1 VQKKKG
7 QQRALLRRSQ
17 RQRPL
22 LADGRNRAEDA
33 EFDAC
38 YPPLKPAPSG
48 S

>member
-17 RQRPL
+17 RQRPFF
-22 LADGRNRAEDA
+22 ADGRNRAEDA

-38 YPPLKPAPSG
+38 GPLPKRAPSG